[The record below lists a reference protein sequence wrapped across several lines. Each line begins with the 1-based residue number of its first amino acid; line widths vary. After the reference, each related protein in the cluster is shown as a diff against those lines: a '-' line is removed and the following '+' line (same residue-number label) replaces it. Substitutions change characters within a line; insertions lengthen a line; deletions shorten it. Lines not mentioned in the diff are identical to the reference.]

1 MTFITNEFVIWHT
14 LIQKRE
20 EDFNYNHNKINII
33 IIRANLNKLSVDF
46 DILEKNPLMIV
57 ISGPSGV
64 GKDSVLRALKR
75 SELPIHHVVT
85 VNTRNPRPDE
95 QEGVDYFFVS
105 REKFEK
111 MIENQEFIEYAKVYD
126 DYKGVPKAQI
136 RNAIETGKDVVLRL
150 DVQGAEKIKSIY
162 PQAILIFLLPSNQDD
177 WYKRLGGR
185 RLSHEK
191 DLDTRIRTVRDEL
204 KKARDFDYLV
214 VNEQNKLSKTVG
226 MIEAI
231 ITVEHHR
238 AKPRKITL

>member
-1 MTFITNEFVIWHT
+1 M
-14 LIQKRE
+14 
-20 EDFNYNHNKINII
+20 
-33 IIRANLNKLSVDF
+33 NKLSVDF
-46 DILEKNPLMIV
+46 NILKKHPLMIV

-85 VNTRNPRPDE
+85 VNTRKPRPDE
-95 QEGVDYFFVS
+95 KEGVDYFFVS

-111 MIENQEFIEYAKVYD
+111 MIGDQEFIEYAKVYD
-126 DYKGVPKAQI
+126 DYKGVPKSQI
-136 RNAIETGKDVVLRL
+136 RCAIETGKDVVLRL

-204 KKARDFDYLV
+204 KKARNFDYLV
-214 VNEQNKLSKTVG
+214 VNEQNRLSKTVE
-226 MIEAI
+226 MIEDI

-238 AKPRKITL
+238 ANPRKITL